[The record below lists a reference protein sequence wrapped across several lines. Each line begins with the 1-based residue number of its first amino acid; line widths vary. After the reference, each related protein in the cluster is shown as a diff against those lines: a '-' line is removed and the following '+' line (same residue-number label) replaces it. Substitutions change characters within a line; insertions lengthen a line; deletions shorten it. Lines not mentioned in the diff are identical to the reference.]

1 MNVILRWVCT
11 GYYQVYYMGSRQI
24 FHYLC
29 LICFFSSLHAV
40 KQIVMSWSLSVCGCV
55 AAGRDGSAA
64 VSKWPWADSW
74 SWLPATICYLLAQT
88 QAALKNNEESLR
100 FMELFIIKLKLNIHA
115 EIFFLIWQQT
125 QRNLLH
131 KNQSIWPL
139 HWYIYSCKSVAGFP
153 ITYFLGYHIKKCW
166 MEPSRCKKSA

>member
-1 MNVILRWVCT
+1 MAECNSGDSVNVSFHNVALFIKLFLDNMNVILRWVRT

-40 KQIVMSWSLSVCGCV
+40 KQIIMSWSLSVCGCV
-55 AAGRDGSAA
+55 AAGWDGSAA
-64 VSKWPWADSW
+64 VNKWPWADSG
-74 SWLPATICYLLAQT
+74 SWLPATICCLLAQT

-115 EIFFLIWQQT
+115 EIIFCFVLATNTKKPAAWESIKLTTALI
-125 QRNLLH
+125 
-131 KNQSIWPL
+131 
-139 HWYIYSCKSVAGFP
+139 
-153 ITYFLGYHIKKCW
+153 
-166 MEPSRCKKSA
+166 